1 MLVRCGMLYPLPT
14 ISPWRAPFATSCPK
28 LNLYRRIQSD
38 KGKRGASVRAS
49 SDELAMHQRLLS
61 GDPVARADVIAALY
75 DDVARG
81 VQRRAGDDCDLAI
94 AEEQAG
100 EALLRYAEDPTR
112 YDSERG
118 SLHDY
123 LVMTGHSRYRDALR
137 RDRRHGAGLPSL
149 SDPRIAAVADHAD
162 ESVMDELIADL
173 DAAQLKGDLIA
184 HFNNPQDRAVA
195 DMVLDGVPGWEPYV
209 EALGLASLS
218 EEQQR
223 TEVYRVKSR
232 VKKRLQ
238 RLGGSF
244 NEPR

>member
-1 MLVRCGMLYPLPT
+1 M
-14 ISPWRAPFATSCPK
+14 
-28 LNLYRRIQSD
+28 
-38 KGKRGASVRAS
+38 RAS

-61 GDPVARADVIAALY
+61 GDPVARADVIATLY
-75 DDVARG
+75 DDVVRG
-81 VQRRAGDDCDLAI
+81 VQRRARDDCDPAI

-100 EALLRYAEDPTR
+100 EALLQYAEDPSR
-112 YDSERG
+112 YDPDRG

-123 LVMTGHSRYRDALR
+123 LVMIGHSRYRDAR
-137 RDRRHGAGLPSL
+137 RYDRRHGAELPSL
-149 SDPRIAAVADHAD
+149 SDPRIAAVADRAD

-184 HFNNPQDRAVA
+184 HFDNPHDRAA
-195 DMVLDGVPGWEPYV
+195 AEMMLDGVPGWEPYV
-209 EALGLASLS
+209 EALGLGSLS
-218 EEQQR
+218 QEQQR

-244 NEPR
+244 HEPR